1 MKGKPR
7 LEAQFVELNT
17 LGGGGGIILPLM
29 SKKTGLPPGKPRN
42 ESADRTEWSIV
53 GLSGQKAAKGS
64 DLSLLG

>member
-1 MKGKPR
+1 
-7 LEAQFVELNT
+7 
-17 LGGGGGIILPLM
+17 M